1 MVDTAP
7 NYRQFPTR
15 PWKDQAYKQPSNRGP
30 ELRNAPTTIPDL
42 ALKLLGKVGIE
53 GRGVARQIN
62 RLDQLLD
69 FSPHRAVDDAISA
82 MRRGDLGQ
90 SALSSLGFLPL
101 GGGIPRIAQK
111 FKKKPVGSLKT
122 VMLDRGGKRGD
133 YPSYGIVDESDNTLA
148 TRITGDID
156 PQGNYGVHIAAAHG
170 PDTRKHAKEL
180 LDQGQITKDQF
191 DDFFGFETPI
201 IHEKFRTG
209 SDQLLDDML
218 KLQGISGG
226 VGDAVRSGTAFG
238 RSIKDIMDTA
248 GPMVLTKPLRK
259 AKGNIEGTRVTG
271 ARSRNRMTQQ
281 LHEDSGDLSNNRLEA
296 LLDEMLSP
304 GGDAFSSSWQ
314 SIPMDRLRN
323 RAIKK
328 GVKPAED
335 LTVPTPSRFRNS
347 RLMDTIRQSIQ
358 RGNTKSQQVQR
369 GLDHRQANKRTQELL
384 DIVNN
389 FGELSNDRDALIQA
403 YRMYQD
409 ARPYRISPYHMREH
423 LGPKGTKVVRGEQGR
438 QDRIQEEFENILRQN
453 DINPS
458 EVLLDPEI
466 PF

>member
-1 MVDTAP
+1 MVDAAP

-30 ELRNAPTTIPDL
+30 ELRNAPTTIPNLIADFL
-42 ALKLLGKVGIE
+42 QWTGNEPDKGTM
-53 GRGVARQIN
+53 RQIN
-62 RLDQLLD
+62 KLDQLLD
-69 FSPHRAVDDAISA
+69 FSPHRAVDDATSA

-90 SALSSLGFLPL
+90 AALSSLGFLPL

-122 VMLDRGGKRGD
+122 VMLNRGGKRGD
-133 YPSYGIVDESDNTLA
+133 YPSYGIVDESDNTLV

-156 PQGNYGVHIAAAHG
+156 PEGSYGVNIAAAHG

-180 LDQGQITKDQF
+180 LDQGQITKAQF
-191 DDFFGFETPI
+191 DDFFGFETPMI
-201 IHEKFRTG
+201 DKKFITG
-209 SDQLLDDML
+209 SEELLDDIL

-238 RSIKDIMDTA
+238 RSIKGIMDAA
-248 GPMVLTKPLRK
+248 GPMVLTKPLRE

-271 ARSRNRMTQQ
+271 ARSRHESPLTQQ
-281 LHEDSGDLSNNRLEA
+281 IYEDNEIISGNRLENLMQELA
-296 LLDEMLSP
+296 MP
-304 GGDAFSSSWQ
+304 FSKSWQ
-314 SIPMDRLRN
+314 SIPIDRLRN
-323 RAIKK
+323 RAIKQ

-335 LTVPTPSRFRNS
+335 LTLPTPSRFRNS
-347 RLMDTIRQSIQ
+347 RLRDTIRQLMQ
-358 RGNTKSQQVQR
+358 RGNRKSQQVQR